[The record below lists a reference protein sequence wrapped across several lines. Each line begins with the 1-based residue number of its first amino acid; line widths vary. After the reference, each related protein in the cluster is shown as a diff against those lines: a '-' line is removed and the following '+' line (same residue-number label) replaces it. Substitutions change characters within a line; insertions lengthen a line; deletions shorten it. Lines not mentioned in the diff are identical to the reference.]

1 MDYVRS
7 YTICERNKACHYK
20 PYRLLKQ
27 FPIPP
32 CPWKFISMDFIEQ
45 LPLSEDYTDILV
57 MIDQLTKQAIF
68 IPTIRSINAVLLAE
82 LFIKYVFSKYK
93 VFSYVTSNWGT
104 EFISKFFKSLAST
117 LDMKLHFTSEY

>member
-1 MDYVRS
+1 
-7 YTICERNKACHYK
+7 
-20 PYRLLKQ
+20 
-27 FPIPP
+27 
-32 CPWKFISMDFIEQ
+32 MDFIEQ

-93 VFSYVTSNWGT
+93 VFSYVTSN
-104 EFISKFFKSLAST
+104 
-117 LDMKLHFTSEY
+117 